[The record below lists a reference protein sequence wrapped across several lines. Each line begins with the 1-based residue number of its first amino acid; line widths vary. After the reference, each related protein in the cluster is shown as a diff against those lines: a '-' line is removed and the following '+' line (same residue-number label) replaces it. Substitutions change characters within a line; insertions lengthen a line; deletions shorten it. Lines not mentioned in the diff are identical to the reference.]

1 MGNHRKSMRPKPFRP
16 CYPSAN
22 KHNHWNYNRVHWV
35 HHLCPLTRVIQ
46 KQYKSAQFLP
56 SSVQLQT
63 ATTAFTAHIIN
74 TARAG
79 AIVGTWLVDWSHH
92 ILESSQPSQLY
103 IYSCL
108 NLSICE
114 TPNQERNLPF
124 ITFFYPVHP
133 SLLKRARSRS
143 HSHLHPASTVALTV
157 DVLRHGQWREDNW
170 TTGAP
175 TIPQVYT
182 NSVIECCALR
192 CKLFYVVHVVHVILQ
207 KSKAKETT
215 FSWKNGTCQK
225 HMTNRGIN
233 YKN

>member
-1 MGNHRKSMRPKPFRP
+1 MGNHRKSMRLKPFRP

-92 ILESSQPSQLY
+92 TLESSQPSQLY
-103 IYSCL
+103 IYIVVWTYQYVKPPTR
-108 NLSICE
+108 NEIYLS
-114 TPNQERNLPF
+114 LPF
-124 ITFFYPVHP
+124 SILYIHRCSNGQGLGVTHTCIRHP
-133 SLLKRARSRS
+133 QWLWLWTYCATDSDGKTIGLRGHQQYHKFIQIRS
-143 HSHLHPASTVALTV
+143 
-157 DVLRHGQWREDNW
+157 
-170 TTGAP
+170 
-175 TIPQVYT
+175 
-182 NSVIECCALR
+182 
-192 CKLFYVVHVVHVILQ
+192 
-207 KSKAKETT
+207 
-215 FSWKNGTCQK
+215 
-225 HMTNRGIN
+225 
-233 YKN
+233 